1 MRLFDGRSEFYQYDL
16 NQKLICDE
24 CAVGEEIHFSNH
36 FFAKAAV
43 CVTYDLDGQ
52 VVVDVPNAY
61 LLSHGE
67 LTAYRVCCD
76 GDQTSTADCCTF
88 NVVARKKPSDYVYT
102 ETEVKSYEAL
112 EARIERLENGDF
124 VGGEGVSGKDGED
137 GVGIQYIERTDG
149 DGSAGTTDTYAIVLT
164 DGTSYTFTVYNGK
177 DGEDGTD
184 GVDGEGGGADGK
196 DGITPHIGTNGNW
209 YLGTTDTGVKAKG
222 EDGLNGK
229 DGIDGQD
236 GYTPVKGVDYFDGVD
251 GKDGTNGLDGQDG
264 ADGKDGITPHIGE
277 NKNWF
282 IGGTDTGIR
291 AEGKDGTDGSDG
303 SSLDVYSTEETVVG
317 TWIDGKPLYRKVFL
331 STTAPSIK
339 TATAIVQKSVL
350 SSLDIDW
357 VSSVSGCIQVST
369 GAKLPC
375 NISANVFNCATY
387 IGTAGIMSYI
397 ELADHTNQPCC
408 VIIEYTKTTDTATA
422 AFPSATALMDAYE
435 EGVNEA

>member
-76 GDQTSTADCCTF
+76 GNQTSTADCCTF

-112 EARIERLENGDF
+112 EARIEHLENGDF
-124 VGGEGVSGKDGED
+124 VGGEGASGKDGED

-177 DGEDGTD
+177 DGAD
-184 GVDGEGGGADGK
+184 GVGGGNDGADGK

-251 GKDGTNGLDGQDG
+251 GKDGTNGLDGS
-264 ADGKDGITPHIGE
+264 DGITPHIGE

-282 IGGTDTGIR
+282 IGDTDTGVR
-291 AEGKDGTDGSDG
+291 AEGKDGQDGSVGSGG
-303 SSLDVYSTEETVVG
+303 SSLEVYSTEETVVG
-317 TWIDGKPLYRKVFL
+317 TWIDGKPIYQRTIIGTLVNSDY
-331 STTAPSIK
+331 
-339 TATAIVQKSVL
+339 
-350 SSLDIDW
+350 
-357 VSSVSGCIQVST
+357 IQVTTT
-369 GAKLPC
+369 GD
-375 NISANVFNCATY
+375 
-387 IGTAGIMSYI
+387 I
-397 ELADHTNQPCC
+397 ELLINARGYFSDNEWYVILPRIWNNTSYYADFLKPYDRNDVYIKSKGHSGKTF
-408 VIIEYTKTTDTATA
+408 VAVVEYTKTTDEATGGV
-422 AFPSATALMDAYE
+422 STVALMDAYE